1 MPEKLSE
8 VRMFD
13 TKINTKS
20 KSTTRDLVRIAV
32 LGAISFLLMKIKFPI
47 AFVAPPFMT
56 VDISDVPALVAGF
69 AMGPGFGVLVQ
80 FLKNLLDLP
89 TTMTA
94 GVGNLS
100 NFIVGSTFVIVSS
113 LIYRKN
119 KDMKNALIGLVV
131 GVLAMSALAMA
142 SNYFVVF
149 PLYAKVMIPM
159 ETLIGMGQ
167 AIFPAI
173 DSLGKMMILSV
184 LPFNLI
190 KGTINALVTLI
201 IYKRVRKLL

>member
-1 MPEKLSE
+1 
-8 VRMFD
+8 MFD

-100 NFIVGSTFVIVSS
+100 NFIVGSTFVVVSS

-119 KDMKNALIGLVV
+119 KDMKNALIGLAV

-149 PLYAKVMIPM
+149 PLYATVMIPM